1 MAFAEF
7 TEKQHGP
14 KAPITT
20 RSMLPLN
27 SAKILKHTKRL
38 FHHNPVAEPNHPA
51 NLNNGLD
58 ACLSA

>member
-20 RSMLPLN
+20 RSMFPLN
-27 SAKILKHTKRL
+27 SAKNLKRTKRL
-38 FHHNPVAEPNHPA
+38 SHHNPVAEPNHPA